1 MDQHATGPQTGHGAG
16 PLAEVQWPREVLA
29 TSDGEVDAIIAELPR
44 LPGLP
49 VTEQAAVFERLHD
62 ELMADLD
69 AGAD

>member
-1 MDQHATGPQTGHGAG
+1 MDQHATGPQSGGGAG

-29 TSDGEVDAIIAELPR
+29 TSDADVDAIIGDLPQLR
-44 LPGLP
+44 GLP
-49 VTEQAAVFERLHD
+49 AAEQAAVFERIHD